1 MIENDFYK
9 ENGIA
14 LYFKG
19 EFKIGI
25 HPDNIK
31 GECGHI
37 IKDERI
43 KITLKW
49 EEIK

>member
-1 MIENDFYK
+1 MIENNFYK

-14 LYFKG
+14 LYVKG

-31 GECGHI
+31 GEFSHI

-43 KITLKW
+43 KITFKM